1 MSGGTDNIDKKQT
14 HLSLAPDAAV
24 NVICKHAILVAS
36 ERGRRVILGLAGGPG
51 SGKSTLAA
59 AVVGQ
64 LNKRIDG
71 SAARVPM
78 DGFHKKHDDLV
89 AQGIEEQKGAPHT
102 FDAQGYVD
110 FLMRLKT
117 ARGPV
122 QAPSYSRRIEDVVPD
137 AFTIA
142 GNVPILV
149 AEGNYLLLDT
159 APWNRIKHIL
169 DLSFFLQVDRD
180 LVRARLLKRHAEH
193 GLFTEEEIVK
203 HVDEV
208 DMPNYDLVAK
218 TRRRADVVID
228 LLTED

>member
-1 MSGGTDNIDKKQT
+1 MSGEMDNIDKK
-14 HLSLAPDAAV
+14 HLALTPEAAV
-24 NVICKHAILVAS
+24 DLICKQVIVAAAES
-36 ERGRRVILGLAGGPG
+36 GRRIIVGLAGGPG
-51 SGKSTLAA
+51 SGKSTLAS
-59 AVVGQ
+59 AVVGK
-64 LNKRIDG
+64 LNDRIDG

-78 DGFHKKHDDLV
+78 DGFHKMHADLV
-89 AQGIEEQKGAPHT
+89 AQGIEEEKGAPHT

-110 FLMRLKT
+110 FLLRLKT
-117 ARGPV
+117 ARGPI
-122 QAPSYSRRIEDVVPD
+122 QAPSYSRRIEDVVPN

-180 LVRARLLKRHAEH
+180 LVRQRLLKRHAEH
-193 GLFTEEEIVK
+193 ELFTEEQIVK

-208 DMPNYDLVAK
+208 DMANYDLVAK
-218 TRRRADVVID
+218 SQRRADVVID
-228 LLTED
+228 LVTEV